1 LPQGGQGEA
10 QGAGGG
16 AGHPGG
22 RRARG
27 RKSEMIATASEPE
40 AQASV
45 EPHEV
50 QVGVVPRRAVL
61 GRAVVD
67 PLVAH
72 GGEQVRV
79 LRGSDV
85 QSCEGVRSKVDPAA
99 APEVEAM
106 GSCAR
111 TKEWL
116 EPVRAEAPQ

>member
-1 LPQGGQGEA
+1 
-10 QGAGGG
+10 
-16 AGHPGG
+16 
-22 RRARG
+22 
-27 RKSEMIATASEPE
+27 MIATASEPE

-79 LRGSDV
+79 LGSSDV
-85 QSCEGVRSKVDPAA
+85 QSPESVHTKADLAA
-99 APEVEAM
+99 TPEVKAM
-106 GSCAR
+106 ASRAPSQER
-111 TKEWL
+111 
-116 EPVRAEAPQ
+116 PVSVHRGMLVVAPHCGTLRLSIS